1 MKIKKNKP
9 VLTKPSYWATISPA
23 VRSMW
28 QNVANRRPYTVCTH
42 RPDVRL
48 NRGDDEVRRCS
59 TGGRWGKSA
68 DVVWLDVETLIAS
81 GYVYRT
87 YIPADVAL
95 AAARDAVYSRDE
107 AASV

>member
-1 MKIKKNKP
+1 
-9 VLTKPSYWATISPA
+9 
-23 VRSMW
+23 MW
-28 QNVANRRPYTVCTH
+28 QGQANSLPYTVCTH

-68 DVVWLDVETLIAS
+68 DVVWLDVEKLLAS

-87 YIPADVAL
+87 YIPAAVVL
-95 AAARDAVYSRDE
+95 AAARDAVYNRDE
-107 AASV
+107 VSL